1 MCVLCV
7 YVCVYSECM
16 CVVDV
21 NVRVYVCVCVWC
33 LYMCVFVVCVCM
45 HVWCLCVCVHVCT
58 RMLMT
63 RSPGTIL
70 AVVSQTPSTLIFSR
84 QSLLL
89 A

>member
-21 NVRVYVCVCVWC
+21 NVRVYVCVCMWC

-45 HVWCLCVCVHVCT
+45 HVW
-58 RMLMT
+58 
-63 RSPGTIL
+63 
-70 AVVSQTPSTLIFSR
+70 
-84 QSLLL
+84 
-89 A
+89 